1 MSKTLEENIRENL
14 VYLEMERE
22 KAFKKNDSVYL
33 SYLYG
38 KIDAYRDF
46 LKKVDNKEI

>member
-1 MSKTLEENIRENL
+1 MSNIEQNIRENL
-14 VYLEMERE
+14 VYLEKERE
-22 KAFKKNDSVYL
+22 KAFQKNDSVYL

-46 LKKVDNKEI
+46 LKKIEKGEN